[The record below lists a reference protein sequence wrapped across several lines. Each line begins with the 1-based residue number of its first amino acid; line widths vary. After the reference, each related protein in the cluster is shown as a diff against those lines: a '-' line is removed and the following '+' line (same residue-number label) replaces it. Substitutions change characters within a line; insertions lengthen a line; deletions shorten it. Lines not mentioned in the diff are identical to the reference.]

1 MGCFAKA
8 TEKASPAATST
19 ATWIAQMKAGK
30 KKRLKYGYE
39 ELRVLLKLPS
49 NAFRNLVYN
58 GVFRSK
64 A

>member
-30 KKRLKYGYE
+30 KKEIKIWI
-39 ELRVLLKLPS
+39 
-49 NAFRNLVYN
+49 
-58 GVFRSK
+58 
-64 A
+64 